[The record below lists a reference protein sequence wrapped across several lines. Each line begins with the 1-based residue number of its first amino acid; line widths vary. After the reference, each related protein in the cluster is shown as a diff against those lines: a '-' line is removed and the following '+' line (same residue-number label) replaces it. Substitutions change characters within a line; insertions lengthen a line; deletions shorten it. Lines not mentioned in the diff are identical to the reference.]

1 MNAAWMWIRMAVG
14 SVRHRVRLHL
24 QSTTIQGDSKL
35 ADTMNRS
42 LNGHN
47 PSLANI
53 PYLHWSIRTYSYM
66 PVCVLWGETNTK
78 TYVIYMWASLSPFRS
93 TWRVNCHGAR
103 DGVCV
108 LELHLGYL
116 STQPSHWTH
125 YTWIKRSRVPCTDF
139 PATIILVK
147 IRECHVRTALKL

>member
-1 MNAAWMWIRMAVG
+1 MAVG

-53 PYLHWSIRTYSYM
+53 PYLHCSIRIYSYM

-108 LELHLGYL
+108 LKLHFGAGMERTQTKAS
-116 STQPSHWTH
+116 STSLKVAGAMYGLWAHGGHGMKAFGPRQTA
-125 YTWIKRSRVPCTDF
+125 CTDSSQSGYG
-139 PATIILVK
+139 
-147 IRECHVRTALKL
+147 R